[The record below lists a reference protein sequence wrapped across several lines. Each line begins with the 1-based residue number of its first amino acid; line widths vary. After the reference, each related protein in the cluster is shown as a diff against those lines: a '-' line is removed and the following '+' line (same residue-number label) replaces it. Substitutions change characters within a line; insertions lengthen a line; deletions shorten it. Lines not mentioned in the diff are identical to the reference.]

1 MAGDGIEGV
10 ILVRYIFGPVP
21 SRRLGLSLGVDIV
34 PFKTCSFDCIYCQLG
49 RTTCKTIIRDSFVS
63 FETIVNEL
71 KGVLP
76 KVTANYI
83 TFSGSGE
90 PTLNLDLG
98 RLIREAKEL
107 TSIPVAVL
115 TNSSLFGYP
124 EVRRELLDADL
135 VVPSLDAASQEV
147 FGGINRPYPG
157 LKVNDIIHGI
167 KAFSSDF
174 GGKLWIEVMLVK
186 GVNDDER
193 ELARISSALKGINAE
208 KIQLNTVERP
218 PAESFA
224 KPLTEDEMERI
235 KSYFD
240 ERVEVITAPNNR
252 QTSIGQPTAEEEE
265 KDMKAEYD
273 RILNLLKRRPCT
285 LADVA
290 SGLGLNMNEASKY
303 LGILLRLGLI
313 NVDNSAS
320 GKTYFHG

>member
-1 MAGDGIEGV
+1 M
-10 ILVRYIFGPVP
+10 RYIFGPVP

-49 RTTCKTIIRDSFVS
+49 RTTCKTIICDSFVS

-71 KGVLP
+71 KAVLP

-124 EVRRELLDADL
+124 EVRKELLDADL

-147 FGGINRPYPG
+147 FERINRPYPG
-157 LKVNDIIHGI
+157 LKINEIISGI
-167 KAFSSDF
+167 EAFSLDF
-174 GGKLWIEVMLVK
+174 RGKLWIEVMVVK
-186 GVNDDER
+186 GINDDER
-193 ELARISSALKGINAE
+193 ELARISSALRGINAE

-218 PAESFA
+218 PAEAFA
-224 KPLTEDEMERI
+224 EPLTKDEMERV
-235 KSYFD
+235 SHYFD
-240 ERVEVITAPNNR
+240 ERAEVITMQGNR
-252 QTSIGQPTAEEEE
+252 QTSIGQPVAEG
-265 KDMKAEYD
+265 KDMKAKYGQ
-273 RILNLLKRRPCT
+273 ILNLLKRRPCT
-285 LADVA
+285 IADVA
-290 SGLGLNMNEASKY
+290 NGLGLNMNEASKY

-313 NVDNSAS
+313 NADNSTS
-320 GKTYFHG
+320 GKTYFHRSHGQ

>member
-1 MAGDGIEGV
+1 M
-10 ILVRYIFGPVP
+10 P
-21 SRRLGLSLGVDIV
+21 SRRLGLSLGVDVV

-49 RTTCKTIIRDSFVS
+49 KTTCKTMTRDSFVG
-63 FETIVNEL
+63 FETIANEL
-71 KGVLP
+71 KAVLP

-98 RLIREAKEL
+98 RLIKEAKEL

-124 EVRRELLDADL
+124 EVRKELLDADL
-135 VVPSLDAASQEV
+135 VIPSLDAASQEI
-147 FGGINRPYPG
+147 FEKINRPYPG
-157 LKVNDIIHGI
+157 LKINDIISGI
-167 KAFSSDF
+167 EAFSSDF
-174 GGKLWIEVMLVK
+174 GGKLWMEVMLVK

-218 PAESFA
+218 PAESSA

-240 ERVEVITAPNNR
+240 KRAEVITVPGNR
-252 QTSIGQPTAEEEE
+252 QTSVGQPAAEG
-265 KDMKAEYD
+265 KDMKARYD
-273 RILNLLKRRPCT
+273 QILNLLRRRPCT
-285 LADVA
+285 IADVA
-290 SGLGLNMNEASKY
+290 NGLGLNMNEASKY
-303 LGILLRLGLI
+303 LGILLGLGLI
-313 NVDNSAS
+313 NADNSTS
-320 GKTYFHG
+320 GKTYFHR